1 MIEVYKDKYV
11 AKRAFIKDENKIGD
25 FLIIGITST
34 DTILFTKYLNG
45 QIIEQKGF
53 SVSWYRAK
61 GAKIDTLDKEEFK
74 GHECYNTFE
83 KYLQAYGNY
92 EFLGEFE
99 DIPYVGW
106 SFKIGEEFKSI
117 YLDSFIGA
125 ILLLSLIHI

>member
-106 SFKIGEEFKSI
+106 SFKIGEEFQSI
-117 YLDSFIGA
+117 YLDSA
-125 ILLLSLIHI
+125 S